1 MLSKRI
7 ISPLSNILSSTRSLY
22 HFTTALKAQNL
33 PYANTADYPNIGDSL
48 MSSWISQINDSTKV
62 SNLAIPGTR
71 ASGSY
76 FLNGNINILQNQ
88 TQSLN
93 IKDQLESGVRF
104 IDLNLNFVQSKTVTP
119 DGLTQDQFD
128 EVFQKLSLFL
138 GRNPS

>member
-1 MLSKRI
+1 
-7 ISPLSNILSSTRSLY
+7 
-22 HFTTALKAQNL
+22 
-33 PYANTADYPNIGDSL
+33 
-48 MSSWISQINDSTKV
+48 MSSWISQINDSTFV

-128 EVFQKLSLFL
+128 EIFQKLSLFL